1 MRRAFQIFYQK
12 RWEILIFLVVIY
24 VLMAILTRNPDEAL
38 VLTVL
43 TAPITLG
50 VFLIVVLLGIGD

>member
-1 MRRAFQIFYQK
+1 MRRVFQIVYQK
-12 RWEILIFLVVIY
+12 RREVLTFLGIIW
-24 VLMAILTRNPDEAL
+24 VLMSVLTRNPGEAL
-38 VLTVL
+38 ILTVL